1 MSNIFNDPTETQL
14 NERTI
19 NLQNLS
25 VLQPTL
31 PILDIDNVVTGQ
43 IASSAGL
50 ALLNITSIADLR
62 SQILENDTE
71 EAIRLTADST
81 NEINFYTNG
90 TTASELRMQITDAT
104 TSINNTL
111 QVNTVR
117 SDTNNIISFHTGG
130 NPTIN
135 NRRLY
140 ITNELIQL
148 SVGGTPTT
156 LTVDEADGRIIISEM
171 LTYENHTGVKLNF
184 WKDGSDANGDLYE
197 ISVDTT
203 GNNKIIYK
211 SPNDHLFRTYDSVG
225 ASDYDIMLL
234 QQDKTFINNKLV
246 CNSYAYND
254 GSTYPSYI
262 DFDAQHAH
270 FRSPNGI
277 RINDHFQIDSTNGG
291 QQDTHLFTSN
301 TNKNIKYTTN
311 GTGTHSFLVGGDTN
325 GANANE
331 ILRID
336 STDTTIS
343 STNLKTN
350 NIVSNTDNTYSIGT
364 SSTKYSNIYG
374 NTIHTTTIT
383 TPTNTHL
390 EISPNG
396 SGNIR
401 TNRPFEIPAAQSIM
415 RCKENNKHFQLN
427 LAPNNESPND
437 NSASF
442 GSGLTFWS
450 SFYATND
457 AASRLFANINCRT
470 VSADWGGGR
479 LEFRVREAQ
488 GSGFDGGIS
497 GDRAAL
503 TSLQMTITATTVD
516 ILKRLNVSSH
526 IIPTTDNTA
535 DLGEIPAGAEKRFR
549 NGYINNVYTDVI
561 DFEDDIADKLLLYGT
576 SYKLAI
582 SNNSLDYI
590 TGFAHTFK
598 RGDTTLLILDSNNII
613 PYKNI
618 TPNSNDSLDVGSA
631 TNRFRHMYSKT
642 NRIIGEDGYIDMRNK
657 DYSTNSQGFNTPPLY
672 FNSGYVAAGVDHSEV
687 RKSMIIGACNFMPSG
702 EATDWSRN
710 NIVFCCNASG
720 NTDLVSI
727 NDERFRIGQ
736 LANYSNTHLFPKVD
750 NSYDLGSNT
759 NRFRDIYT
767 KSIRVI
773 DNGGYIDLRGFDYTT
788 NGEGSST
795 TPIYFNTGYYAAGG
809 SNNSLVR
816 KSMILGVSN
825 VNMPSGEVGANSRN
839 NIIFCCA
846 TSTSA
851 VSASVGDEKFR
862 IGQLANYS
870 NTHLFPKSHNLY
882 DLGKDTEENDLW
894 WRWGYFSNL
903 LVNGSVV
910 TSDRR
915 LKKNVEDLELGLN
928 TIQKLKPKKYEWI
941 NDDKKDF
948 GLIAQDVEEITELE
962 RIVHTRKNGL
972 KSINYTGLI
981 PILIKSIQEQQEQI
995 NQLLKRVE
1003 ILETGSGNE
1012 LSFI

>member
-25 VLQPTL
+25 ILQPTL

-325 GANANE
+325 GENANE
-331 ILRID
+331 RLRID
-336 STDTTIS
+336 NTNITVST
-343 STNLKTN
+343 TNLTTN
-350 NIVSNTDNTYSIGT
+350 NIVSNTNNTYTIGT
-364 SSTKYSNIYG
+364 SSNKYSNIYG
-374 NTIHTTTIT
+374 NAIETGTIT
-383 TPTNTHL
+383 TPTNSHL
-390 EISPNG
+390 EVSPNG

-401 TNRPFEIPAAQSIM
+401 TNRRLEIPAGECIM
-415 RCKENNKHFQLN
+415 LCKENNKHFQLN
-427 LAPNNESPND
+427 LAPNNEAP
-437 NSASF
+437 NSATDSY

-450 SFYATND
+450 SFFSQDD
-457 AASRLFANINCRT
+457 AAPRLFANINCRT
-470 VSADWGGGR
+470 TGTNWEGGR

-503 TSLQMTITATTVD
+503 TSHQMTITATTVD

-535 DLGEIPAGAEKRFR
+535 DLGEAPAGAEKRFR
-549 NGYINNVYTDVI
+549 NGYINNVYTDTINTSNSSITLKDGVNDLLLLNNTETTSYKNIMPNVTDTLNIGSVSKRWGTVYTNNLAVGSTISAAIIYSGTLQAPTINATSKI
-561 DFEDDIADKLLLYGT
+561 DFTSSGSSTGDKILLYGT
-576 SYKLAI
+576 TYKI
-582 SNNSLDYI
+582 GMSSNSIDY
-590 TGFAHTFK
+590 TSDVQHTFK
-598 RGDTTLLILDSNNII
+598 IQTTEKIRIAGNI
-613 PYKNI
+613 
-618 TPNSNDSLDVGSA
+618 VC
-631 TNRFRHMYSKT
+631 
-642 NRIIGEDGYIDMRNK
+642 
-657 DYSTNSQGFNTPPLY
+657 STNLIPG
-672 FNSGYVAAGVDHSEV
+672 
-687 RKSMIIGACNFMPSG
+687 
-702 EATDWSRN
+702 TD
-710 NIVFCCNASG
+710 
-720 NTDLVSI
+720 
-727 NDERFRIGQ
+727 
-736 LANYSNTHLFPKVD
+736 
-750 NSYDLGSNT
+750 
-759 NRFRDIYT
+759 
-767 KSIRVI
+767 
-773 DNGGYIDLRGFDYTT
+773 
-788 NGEGSST
+788 
-795 TPIYFNTGYYAAGG
+795 
-809 SNNSLVR
+809 
-816 KSMILGVSN
+816 
-825 VNMPSGEVGANSRN
+825 NSRN
-839 NIIFCCA
+839 LGN
-846 TSTSA
+846 SNN
-851 VSASVGDEKFR
+851 R
-862 IGQLANYS
+862 WQQLYAGTAEIS
-870 NTHLFPKSHNLY
+870 
-882 DLGKDTEENDLW
+882 
-894 WRWGYFSNL
+894 
-903 LVNGSVV
+903 
-910 TSDRR
+910 TSDRAQ
-915 LKKNVEDLELGLN
+915 KKEIDYENIDKYANELLN
-928 TIQKLKPKKYEWI
+928 LKPCSYKFI
-941 NDDKKDF
+941 DGTSNRPHT
-948 GLIAQDVEEITELE
+948 GLIAQDLEGSIFESSGAYIKDRKKKIITE
-962 RIVHTRKNGL
+962 NGITKEVDSEGFNYGL
-972 KSINYTGLI
+972 RYSELISPLIRLCQKQQQQINQQ
-981 PILIKSIQEQQEQI
+981 QEQITQQQEQI
-995 NQLLKRVE
+995 NKLLKRVE
-1003 ILETGSGNE
+1003 LLEGEANNE

>member
-43 IASSAGL
+43 VASSAGL

-184 WKDGSDANGDLYE
+184 YKDGSDANGNLYE

-211 SPNDHLFRTYDSVG
+211 SPNDHLFRTYNSVG

-234 QQDKTFINNKLV
+234 QQDNTFINNKLV
-246 CNSYAYND
+246 CNTYAYND

-270 FRSPNGI
+270 ITSPSGLMLNGGFNI
-277 RINDHFQIDSTNGG
+277 TNGASG
-291 QQDTHLFTSN
+291 T
-301 TNKNIKYTTN
+301 IATTN
-311 GTGTHSFLVGGDTN
+311 GNKDIDYKTHGTGTHNFYVNTTTQVLELNNT
-325 GANANE
+325 
-331 ILRID
+331 D
-336 STDTTIS
+336 STFT

-374 NTIHTTTIT
+374 NTIHATTIT

-401 TNRPFEIPAAQSIM
+401 TNRPLEIPASQCIM
-415 RCKENNKHFQLN
+415 LCKENNKHFQLN
-427 LAPNNESPND
+427 LAPNNEAPG
-437 NSASF
+437 SATDSY

-450 SFYATND
+450 SFYDTTD
-457 AASRLFANINCRT
+457 AAPRLFANINCRT
-470 VSADWGGGR
+470 ISPNWAGGR
-479 LEFRVREAQ
+479 LEFRVREGQ
-488 GSGFDGGIS
+488 SSGFEGAIS

-526 IIPTTDNTA
+526 IIPSTDNTA

-642 NRIIGEDGYIDMRNK
+642 NRIIGGDGYIDLRNK
-657 DYSTNSQGFNTPPLY
+657 DYSTNSEGFNTPPLY
-672 FNSGYVAAGVDHSEV
+672 FNTGYVAPNADHSEV
-687 RKSMIIGACNFMPSG
+687 RKSMIIGACNFMPTG
-702 EATDWSRN
+702 EQTGWSRN

-750 NSYDLGSNT
+750 DSYDLGSNT

-767 KSIRVI
+767 KSIRVL

-809 SNNSLVR
+809 TNNSLVR

-870 NTHLFPKSHNLY
+870 NTHLFPKAHNLY
-882 DLGKDTEENDLW
+882 DLGEDTEENDLW

-915 LKKNVEDLELGLN
+915 LKKNIEDLEFSGLN

-941 NDDKKDF
+941 DNDKPDF
-948 GLIAQDVEEITELE
+948 GLIAQDVEEIKELE

-981 PILIKSIQEQQEQI
+981 PILIKSIQEQQKQI
-995 NQLLKRVE
+995 NKLLKRVE
-1003 ILETGSGNE
+1003 ILETGGGNE

>member
-1 MSNIFNDPTETQL
+1 MSNIFNDPTETKL

-43 IASSAGL
+43 VATSAGL
-50 ALLNITSIADLR
+50 SLLNITSIADLR

-90 TTASELRMQITDAT
+90 TTASELRLQITDTT

-111 QVNTVR
+111 QVNTVS

-156 LTVDEADGRIIISEM
+156 LTVDEADGRIVISEM

-184 WKDGSDANGDLYE
+184 WKEGSDATGDLYE

-211 SPNDHLFRTYDSVG
+211 SPDDHLFRTYNSVG

-234 QQDKTFINNKLV
+234 QQDNTFINNKLV
-246 CNSYAYND
+246 CNTYAYND
-254 GSTYPSYI
+254 GSTYPTYLS
-262 DFDAQHAH
+262 FDAQHAH

-277 RINDHFQIDSTNGG
+277 RINDHFQIDSTNGA

-311 GTGTHSFLVGGDTN
+311 GTGNHCFLVGGDSN
-325 GANANE
+325 GENANE

-364 SSTKYSNIYG
+364 SSNKYSNIYG
-374 NTIHTTTIT
+374 NTIHATTIT

-390 EISPNG
+390 EISPDG

-401 TNRPFEIPAAQSIM
+401 TNRPLEIPAAHSIM
-415 RCKENNKHFQLN
+415 LSKENNKHFQLN
-427 LAPNNESPND
+427 LAPNNEAP
-437 NSASF
+437 NSATDSY

-450 SFYATND
+450 SFFSQDD
-457 AASRLFANINCRT
+457 AAPRLFANINCRT
-470 VSADWGGGR
+470 TGTNWEGGR

-503 TSLQMTITATTVD
+503 TSHQMTITATTVD

-535 DLGEIPAGAEKRFR
+535 DLGEAPAGAEKRFR
-549 NGYINNVYTDVI
+549 NGYINNVYTDTINTSNSSITLKDGVNDLLLLNNTETTSYKNIMPNVTDTLNIGSVSKRWGTVYTNNLAVGSTISAAIIYSGTLQAPTINATSKI
-561 DFEDDIADKLLLYGT
+561 DFTSSGSSTGDKILLYGT
-576 SYKLAI
+576 TYKI
-582 SNNSLDYI
+582 GMSSNSIDY
-590 TGFAHTFK
+590 TSDVQHTFK
-598 RGDTTLLILDSNNII
+598 IQTTEKIRIAGNI
-613 PYKNI
+613 
-618 TPNSNDSLDVGSA
+618 VC
-631 TNRFRHMYSKT
+631 
-642 NRIIGEDGYIDMRNK
+642 
-657 DYSTNSQGFNTPPLY
+657 STNLIPG
-672 FNSGYVAAGVDHSEV
+672 
-687 RKSMIIGACNFMPSG
+687 
-702 EATDWSRN
+702 TD
-710 NIVFCCNASG
+710 
-720 NTDLVSI
+720 
-727 NDERFRIGQ
+727 
-736 LANYSNTHLFPKVD
+736 
-750 NSYDLGSNT
+750 
-759 NRFRDIYT
+759 
-767 KSIRVI
+767 
-773 DNGGYIDLRGFDYTT
+773 
-788 NGEGSST
+788 
-795 TPIYFNTGYYAAGG
+795 
-809 SNNSLVR
+809 
-816 KSMILGVSN
+816 
-825 VNMPSGEVGANSRN
+825 NSRN
-839 NIIFCCA
+839 LGN
-846 TSTSA
+846 SNN
-851 VSASVGDEKFR
+851 R
-862 IGQLANYS
+862 WQQLYAGTAEIS
-870 NTHLFPKSHNLY
+870 
-882 DLGKDTEENDLW
+882 
-894 WRWGYFSNL
+894 
-903 LVNGSVV
+903 
-910 TSDRR
+910 TSDRAQ
-915 LKKNVEDLELGLN
+915 KKEIDYENIDKYANELLN
-928 TIQKLKPKKYEWI
+928 LKPCSYKFI
-941 NDDKKDF
+941 DGTSNRPHT
-948 GLIAQDVEEITELE
+948 GLIAQDLEGSLFEFSGAYIKDRKKKTIIENGITKEIDSEGFNYGLRYSELISPLL
-962 RIVHTRKNGL
+962 RLCQKQQQQ
-972 KSINYTGLI
+972 INQQ
-981 PILIKSIQEQQEQI
+981 QEQITQQQEQI
-995 NQLLKRVE
+995 NKLLKRVE
-1003 ILETGSGNE
+1003 LLEGEANNE